1 MSQATAPIPGEGFE
15 GAVLE
20 LTVGPIAHGGHC
32 VARDEGRVVFVRH
45 TLPGETVRA
54 VVTEERKGFLR
65 ADAIEVLVPS
75 PHRVVPPCPFAGPD
89 RCGGCD
95 FQHADLE
102 YQRTLKTDVLHE
114 QLIRMGGLDPTEVT
128 ALRVTVQGLPSVP
141 GEPDGQGWRTRVQ
154 YTVDSTGR
162 AGLLKHRSHEVVP
175 IDRCLIAH
183 SAVRDCD
190 ALDVQW
196 PDLDAVE
203 VVAGSVGEP
212 AVLGRKGRG
221 AATRVAGPSRV
232 RERGVGRD
240 WLLPAHAFW
249 QVHPAA
255 ADTLAATVAELLQP
269 SAGDRVWDLYGG
281 VGLFAAVLAQSGASQ
296 RGTSEER
303 TDRAGRDTAQSGAS
317 QRGTSEERTDRAG
330 RDTAQSG
337 ASQRGT
343 SEERT
348 DRAGRD
354 TAQSG
359 ASQRGTSEERT
370 DRAGRDTAPA
380 TDASG
385 RITVVEGS
393 PVAAAAAAE
402 NLRDLT
408 TVTVVHAEV
417 AHALANSR
425 WRAVDLVVLDPP
437 RAGAGRDV
445 VAAIAARSPR
455 AVAYVACDPAT
466 LARDVRAFRE
476 HGYGLTELRAYDI
489 FPHTHH
495 FECVALLTPGTLGR
509 RPHSPG

>member
-1 MSQATAPIPGEGFE
+1 MRTSQAEVAPIPGEGYE

-20 LTVGPIAHGGHC
+20 LTVGAVAHGGHC
-32 VARDEGRVVFVRH
+32 VARDGGRVVFVRH
-45 TLPGETVRA
+45 ALPGETVRA

-102 YQRTLKTDVLHE
+102 YQRSLKTDVLRE

-128 ALRVTVQGLPSVP
+128 ALRVTVQGLPSVS

-183 SAVRDCD
+183 PAVRDS
-190 ALDVQW
+190 DVLGTQW
-196 PDLDAVE
+196 HDLDAVE
-203 VVAGSVGEP
+203 VVAGSAGEP
-212 AVLGRKGRG
+212 VVLGRKGRG
-221 AATRVAGPSRV
+221 AATRVAGPGRV

-240 WLLPAHAFW
+240 WLLPAQAFW

-269 SAGDRVWDLYGG
+269 RAGDRVWDLYGG
-281 VGLFAAVLAQSGASQ
+281 VGLFAAVLAQSAASQ

-303 TDRAGRDTAQSGAS
+303 TDRAGRDI
-317 QRGTSEERTDRAG
+317 
-330 RDTAQSG
+330 
-337 ASQRGT
+337 
-343 SEERT
+343 
-348 DRAGRD
+348 
-354 TAQSG
+354 AQSG

-380 TDASG
+380 TDTTG

-393 PVAAAAAAE
+393 PVVAAAARE

-408 TVTVVHAEV
+408 TVTVVHADV
-417 AHALANSR
+417 ARALANSR

-455 AVAYVACDPAT
+455 AVAYVACDPAA
-466 LARDVRAFRE
+466 LARDVQAFRE
-476 HGYGLTELRAYDI
+476 HGYGLTELRAFDM

-495 FECVALLTPGTLGR
+495 FECVALLTPGTLRR